1 MSNTKPGFQVIRKQN
16 YPAVDQ
22 TDALD
27 ASTLTADAVDGFTR
41 LAEVGMYEG
50 STLKLVFSM
59 PELSVIHCWFRSGF
73 PLPLHS
79 HDADCLYYIIAGEV
93 RLGTEVIGEGDSF
106 YVPSDVP
113 YGYSAG
119 PAGVELLEIRTKD
132 KFNIKSHVKA
142 KAGWDHAH
150 DAMVKNHPKWAQ
162 EPRPS
167 RA

>member
-1 MSNTKPGFQVIRKQN
+1 MDKKKPGFQVLRKEN
-16 YPAVDQ
+16 YPLVDQ

-27 ASTLTADAVDGFTR
+27 ASTLTPDAVEGFTR
-41 LAEVGMYEG
+41 MAEEGMYEG
-50 STLKLVFSM
+50 STLKLVFTM

-79 HDADCLYYIIAGEV
+79 HNADCLYYVIAGEV

-142 KAGWDHAH
+142 IAGWDHAVH
-150 DAMVKNHPKWAQ
+150 ATAKNHPKWGHEQ
-162 EPRPS
+162 RPA
-167 RA
+167 RN